1 MRRRAVLL
9 NTNYWGRKSAIAYW
23 ILYYG
28 LSVELKYKLPGLFH
42 SLYKNTS
49 SNNWRQLGKSDQRQV
64 SILLIT
70 TAKVD
75 TAHNYDVM
83 SAKFKSVE
91 TAITIRSVNQDFQI
105 NIMEPIQPQ
114 QRRVADQVFQQSLDQ
129 LEDILQ
135 EIETEEEEIPHLP
148 QLHTTNL
155 SEVEVD
161 QDLIAIDLAALEDAV
176 ADIEQYLEEKTKTQ
190 EKL

>member
-1 MRRRAVLL
+1 M
-9 NTNYWGRKSAIAYW
+9 
-23 ILYYG
+23 
-28 LSVELKYKLPGLFH
+28 
-42 SLYKNTS
+42 
-49 SNNWRQLGKSDQRQV
+49 
-64 SILLIT
+64 IT

-75 TAHNYDVM
+75 TAHNYDVI

-91 TAITIRSVNQDFQI
+91 AAITIRSVNQDFQV

-135 EIETEEEEIPHLP
+135 EISTEEEEIPHLP
-148 QLHTTNL
+148 QLHTTSLN
-155 SEVEVD
+155 EVEVD
-161 QDLIAIDLAALEDAV
+161 RDLIDIDLAALEDAV
-176 ADIEQYLEEKTKTQ
+176 ADIEQYLEEKTKAQ